1 MRTVADIANDS
12 TGLSDQAPMRE
23 GATFTDPRTG
33 TIYIVRG
40 GALVDS
46 GNNANEYG
54 PSAADS
60 FLAEASR
67 VASSPAR
74 ALGFGGGPMSPQDQA
89 AWEQAYGQNAGAQL
103 AGGIVGALPGAV
115 GGVLSGGGLWGTAA
129 IEGLM
134 GAAYNAEDPLTGALA
149 SAALVGTMGLGSK
162 ALPALGKKVSESVGN
177 VAESYQIGRGRIPT
191 SAIAG
196 GGDGGILNATGQA
209 GAPGAGRVMKGH
221 LPSSFFDEN
230 QIPLMPSQRLALDAT
245 NEGQTLM
252 AKQLR
257 WTENMKGQGADVA
270 MQQRQAFTNM
280 VKNELG
286 ITGPEGLHPAVIS
299 DVLGEQGNIIGGL
312 TKASGPIRVSDS
324 GLASIDEVIAQ
335 ADVNHGAALQKI
347 RDNLS
352 KSMERN
358 GGAIDPQDFQNQLTR
373 LNKMTAPGQDFAKS
387 SDAGEILDVLHDALQ
402 STLSPK
408 QKEAL
413 RSARYKYK
421 IAKTLNEGVA
431 VGNDGMVNPR
441 SFGSRWD
448 KRMSQTLR
456 GKDTLGQAADT
467 FDSLNRLEAHTG
479 NTLTR
484 ITAQAPAAVGRAAL
498 PSLLG
503 GAGASLLY
511 GITKE

>member
-1 MRTVADIANDS
+1 
-12 TGLSDQAPMRE
+12 
-23 GATFTDPRTG
+23 
-33 TIYIVRG
+33 
-40 GALVDS
+40 
-46 GNNANEYG
+46 
-54 PSAADS
+54 
-60 FLAEASR
+60 
-67 VASSPAR
+67 
-74 ALGFGGGPMSPQDQA
+74 
-89 AWEQAYGQNAGAQL
+89 
-103 AGGIVGALPGAV
+103 
-115 GGVLSGGGLWGTAA
+115 
-129 IEGLM
+129 
-134 GAAYNAEDPLTGALA
+134 
-149 SAALVGTMGLGSK
+149 MGLGSK
-162 ALPALGKKVSESVGN
+162 ALPALGKKVSETVGN
-177 VAESYQIGRGRIPT
+177 VSESYQIGRGRIPT

-196 GGDGGILNATGQA
+196 GGDGGILNATGAA

-221 LPSSFFDEN
+221 LSSSYFDEN
-230 QIPLMPSQRLALDAT
+230 RIPLMPSQRLALDAT
-245 NEGQTLM
+245 SPDQTLM

-270 MQQRQAFTNM
+270 MQQRQHFTDI
-280 VKNELG
+280 VKRELG

-299 DVLGEQGNIIGGL
+299 DVLGEQGKAIGDL

-324 GLASIDEVIAQ
+324 GLATIDEVISQ

-358 GGAIDPQDFQNQLTR
+358 GGLIDPQDYQNQLTR

-402 STLSPK
+402 SNLTPK
-408 QKEAL
+408 QKQAL
-413 RSARYKYK
+413 SLARYKYK

-484 ITAQAPAAVGRAAL
+484 ITAQAPGAVGRAAL
-498 PSLLG
+498 PGIIGTG
-503 GAGASLLY
+503 GAGLLY
-511 GITKE
+511 GLTKE